1 MTKTID
7 TKSDPSV
14 RVLTDVEVVHVA
26 GAAGVGLA
34 VPLPQIS
41 KTLLAAIERFKS
53 ELHVA
58 MPRV

>member
-1 MTKTID
+1 MTKIID

-26 GAAGVGLA
+26 GAGVGLA

-58 MPRV
+58 MPRF